1 MLHRQPIHIDLAL
14 GPPDSVVDCHVQF
27 DIVGDIS

>member
-14 GPPDSVVDCHVQF
+14 GPPDSVAICHVWF
-27 DIVGDIS
+27 DIVGDTS